1 MSRLVMLSS
10 FVCSQLRFLL
20 GLIASLSLLLSS
32 FLGKF
37 KVRVNG
43 PSTAKDAPPLTNSD
57 SVLTE
62 DSVRVRFITPQPFG
76 EVLRLEGGEGPTH
89 FFEFRR
95 SLEDA
100 WFDRGWSEEAKVR
113 CIWRHLGPDPREE
126 LDCQT
131 NGRPTTPDD
140 AFRLLDRRFGDNRDP
155 CQVFV
160 DLFNI
165 SQNPEETITRY
176 SHHLHQCYRA
186 LLRLE
191 EKRGDPY
198 TICPDYHLRS
208 MFIRGITS
216 LDLRR
221 VLRHLLRRYPDT
233 TFDQLRDEALSW
245 EKSETPVSDRTA
257 IDQGVEPITSTPETV
272 ASVFPPVIIPCQ
284 LDQLEADA
292 PASLVPA
299 KRRRRRRRRTLATT
313 QLAPPVVTQEHPAVF
328 RIRRRQQRLPRQPLV
343 GTVDPVVARAATLRE
358 IRAISLVESPAHR
371 QAVVHLAASPL
382 PALCLPADRVASL
395 TATLP
400 GVTVFPRDD
409 VVGED
414 APSPD
419 TQQHQEPEAATVSPR
434 DTLPSS
440 TDPAVSN
447 QPMDLAVID
456 TFVEEIEGLLREYSE
471 RPHCPDRPPPY
482 EACQTETKVPA
493 LSRRGPDA
501 WCAQTQAHQSAPQ
514 KTALKQLIS
523 FFETSGSEFDCTL
536 SA

>member
-20 GLIASLSLLLSS
+20 GLIASLSFLFSS
-32 FLGKF
+32 FLGKL

-43 PSTAKDAPPLTNSD
+43 PLTAKDAPPLTNSD

-160 DLFNI
+160 ELFNL
-165 SQNPEETITRY
+165 SQSLGETITSY
-176 SHHLHQCYRA
+176 SHHLHRCYRA

-191 EKRGDPY
+191 EKRGDPH

-208 MFIRGITS
+208 MFIRGIAS
-216 LDLRR
+216 LELRR
-221 VLRHLLRRYPDT
+221 VLRHLLKRDTDT

-245 EKSETPVSDRTA
+245 EKSEVTV
-257 IDQGVEPITSTPETV
+257 INQGVELTLSTPETPAIV
-272 ASVFPPVIIPCQ
+272 PCQ
-284 LDQLEADA
+284 LDQLEATA
-292 PASLVPA
+292 PASLIPA
-299 KRRRRRRRRTLATT
+299 RSRPRRRRRTLATT
-313 QLAPPVVTQEHPAVF
+313 QLVHPAV
-328 RIRRRQQRLPRQPLV
+328 RRMRQRRQRTSIPEQTPGIVRTFNRSFAQR
-343 GTVDPVVARAATLRE
+343 ATLME
-358 IRAISLVESPAHR
+358 IRALCLMHSPEHR
-371 QAVVHLAASPL
+371 DIPLAASTPAAAPQVTLPAAIIPAGEPVVNVPLVTSTPTAVPQVPL
-382 PALCLPADRVASL
+382 PAATIPA
-395 TATLP
+395 
-400 GVTVFPRDD
+400 GDD
-409 VVGED
+409 LSGRNMHPQKPTPEETD
-414 APSPD
+414 QLLADIEEALADLSAQKAQQLAD
-419 TQQHQEPEAATVSPR
+419 TQRMVREATMRKNAYIA
-434 DTLPSS
+434 D
-440 TDPAVSN
+440 D
-447 QPMDLAVID
+447 Q
-456 TFVEEIEGLLREYSE
+456 
-471 RPHCPDRPPPY
+471 PPPY
-482 EACQTETKVPA
+482 EALVNCRPVPA
-493 LSRRGPDA
+493 PRTRIVA
-501 WCAQTQAHQSAPQ
+501 
-514 KTALKQLIS
+514 
-523 FFETSGSEFDCTL
+523 
-536 SA
+536 